1 MHFIR
6 ASVALVLALS
16 MASFVLA
23 ADESGFWNVESGD
36 FGVGSNWSGGVVPNG
51 AGIGTIGTTGGTGV
65 GAGTA
70 TLTTTESMTGLTVG
84 FGGAGGLG
92 TLIVDGGTLTAGA
105 GTFGIGGG
113 GGGTL
118 DIRSGAATFNG
129 ATYFGRGSGTAQGN
143 GTLLLSDGTLTI
155 TADVSFGGLTSTS
168 NASTGNVIQSGGT
181 FNFGNGAGSNMRVGL
196 GKSTSGVAG
205 LGTYELQDGTLNI
218 STNSVGIILG
228 DGSNTLGRFIMSGG
242 TLTIPNKGMDLGR
255 DNGTGIAEFSG
266 GHAAVQLIGVGGN
279 YIQNAG
285 PGNGT
290 GTMTVRGTADLTVG
304 TMVVGTQGSNNNANT
319 TSFVSNGSLLIQGGA
334 LTMTDLLAVGV
345 GTSTIT
351 NPGTKIGNGTLVVSN
366 GVLTT
371 PILTLG
377 QANYANSY
385 ARIEGGTANV
395 GSLLSGGGTGI
406 TSAFDFTGGTLHV
419 DESAID
425 VTNNGGTLS
434 PGGSGDVGTTSFV
447 DKNYTQNSGTLWID
461 LSAGTFDTVTTGAG
475 TASIAGTIHVNT
487 ADTLIE
493 GQTFDVLVASL
504 ASLDPATLVTGTDA
518 VGHSFSASIVNSNST
533 LELRV
538 EAVPEPAAISTG
550 ILASAW
556 LLKRRARRRIPGLHR
571 S

>member
-1 MHFIR
+1 
-6 ASVALVLALS
+6 
-16 MASFVLA
+16 
-23 ADESGFWNVESGD
+23 
-36 FGVGSNWSGGVVPNG
+36 
-51 AGIGTIGTTGGTGV
+51 
-65 GAGTA
+65 
-70 TLTTTESMTGLTVG
+70 
-84 FGGAGGLG
+84 
-92 TLIVDGGTLTAGA
+92 
-105 GTFGIGGG
+105 
-113 GGGTL
+113 
-118 DIRSGAATFNG
+118 
-129 ATYFGRGSGTAQGN
+129 
-143 GTLLLSDGTLTI
+143 
-155 TADVSFGGLTSTS
+155 
-168 NASTGNVIQSGGT
+168 
-181 FNFGNGAGSNMRVGL
+181 
-196 GKSTSGVAG
+196 
-205 LGTYELQDGTLNI
+205 
-218 STNSVGIILG
+218 
-228 DGSNTLGRFIMSGG
+228 
-242 TLTIPNKGMDLGR
+242 
-255 DNGTGIAEFSG
+255 
-266 GHAAVQLIGVGGN
+266 
-279 YIQNAG
+279 
-285 PGNGT
+285 
-290 GTMTVRGTADLTVG
+290 
-304 TMVVGTQGSNNNANT
+304 
-319 TSFVSNGSLLIQGGA
+319 
-334 LTMTDLLAVGV
+334 MTDLLAVGV

-351 NPGTKIGNGTLVVSN
+351 NPGTKIGNGTLVVSD

-377 QANYANSY
+377 QGNYANSY